1 MNVVLKSLFAVAEE
15 LANLAK
21 SSTPELR
28 QGEIVKG
35 ECLKDGIY
43 YRESIFENKTYQ
55 SAFDFKQ
62 RKSLMTVV

>member
-1 MNVVLKSLFAVAEE
+1 MNAALESLFTVAEE

-28 QGEIVKG
+28 QGEIIKS

-62 RKSLMTVV
+62 RKSLMSVV